1 MTAFDDAWNV
11 LKMGTYEEEE
21 RDMGYMPGRRG
32 KKLTPE
38 MIRQIMQ
45 QAADRADMNRP
56 PPMKDFETP
65 SPYDRSYP
73 TPPNPYRD
81 KNQPNP
87 FDPYKKKPT
96 PGGQPP
102 WTPPGGPNK
111 PPYKPYPGGDDDWV
125 TCPDCGQKYKKGWD
139 MATGMPKRCP
149 CKDGDGSAT
158 PNPYGPP
165 PGAPPSPF
173 QPNTIG
179 FPKDWQ
185 VANMTSN
192 PPQ

>member
-1 MTAFDDAWNV
+1 MSAFDDAWNV

-38 MIRQIMQ
+38 MIRQLMQ
-45 QAADRADMNRP
+45 QNRP
-56 PPMKDFETP
+56 PNHLQPMDNQDEPYGKVIRDKLKEKGYNPP
-65 SPYDRSYP
+65 SYKPYP

-87 FDPYKKKPT
+87 FDPYRKKPA
-96 PGGQPP
+96 PGGHP

-111 PPYKPYPGGDDDWV
+111 PPYKPYPAGDDDSV

-139 MATGMPKRCP
+139 CRTKGQQSCRIYVM
-149 CKDGDGSAT
+149 
-158 PNPYGPP
+158 
-165 PGAPPSPF
+165 
-173 QPNTIG
+173 
-179 FPKDWQ
+179 
-185 VANMTSN
+185 
-192 PPQ
+192 